1 MPAKRLWSWTALMR
15 NSNPIREKRTA
26 SWLFDGFSSLGGGHV
41 AWDTECQYVS
51 DCRSETFCLQ
61 PPCRKSFN
69 QSNPTHKKK
78 IPRCASNVVVDMLI
92 FNSRFSPYYFLP
104 GIRLERM
111 ECLVAFRSLQA
122 AGPYHPNEKK
132 KEKASPHLLSRLK
145 IKNPKFFALSIFIV
159 IRLFY
164 FDRKRKKIPLRVQ
177 FKLEC
182 AFSIFQGH

>member
-132 KEKASPHLLSRLK
+132 RKGQPTSFVPFEKK
-145 IKNPKFFALSIFIV
+145 KNPKFFALSIFIV

-182 AFSIFQGH
+182 AFSIFQRH

>member
-69 QSNPTHKKK
+69 QSTPTQKK

-132 KEKASPHLLSRLK
+132 RIEKASPHLLSRLK
-145 IKNPKFFALSIFIV
+145 KKIQNSLLYLFLLLSAFFL
-159 IRLFY
+159 
-164 FDRKRKKIPLRVQ
+164 DRKRKKNFIARPV
-177 FKLEC
+177 
-182 AFSIFQGH
+182 

>member
-132 KEKASPHLLSRLK
+132 KRKGQPTSFVPFEKK
-145 IKNPKFFALSIFIV
+145 
-159 IRLFY
+159 
-164 FDRKRKKIPLRVQ
+164 KKIPNSLLYL
-177 FKLEC
+177 FLLLSAFFISTGKGKKFHC
-182 AFSIFQGH
+182 ASSLS

>member
-1 MPAKRLWSWTALMR
+1 MLRGTQSASTSPTVDQKLFACSHHAVSRSI
-15 NSNPIREKRTA
+15 NP
-26 SWLFDGFSSLGGGHV
+26 
-41 AWDTECQYVS
+41 
-51 DCRSETFCLQ
+51 
-61 PPCRKSFN
+61 
-69 QSNPTHKKK
+69 NPTHTHKKKK

-145 IKNPKFFALSIFIV
+145 IKNPKFFALSIFII
-159 IRLFY
+159 IRLF
-164 FDRKRKKIPLRVQ
+164 
-177 FKLEC
+177 
-182 AFSIFQGH
+182 S